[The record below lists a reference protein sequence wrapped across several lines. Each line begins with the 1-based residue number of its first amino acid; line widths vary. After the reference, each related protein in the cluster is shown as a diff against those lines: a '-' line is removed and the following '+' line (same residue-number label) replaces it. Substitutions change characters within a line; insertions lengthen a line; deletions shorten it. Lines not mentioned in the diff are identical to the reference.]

1 MKQPTLTRRRLL
13 QHLLA
18 TGAIT
23 AGGLAGLVRQALA
36 MGNLPIAHG
45 LHSLRG
51 SVTING
57 KPASAGDLVQKGDA
71 VATGPGGQAIVVI
84 ERDAFLL
91 RENSQAVF
99 GADALKQALRLV
111 SGKVLAV
118 FAQGEHR
125 ILTTAATIG
134 IRGTAAYV
142 EDVEPER
149 MYFCLC
155 YGESEVQ
162 TAGGQRASYAT
173 THHESPRYIYRDAGA
188 AKALVE
194 APMINHTDAELIMLE
209 GLVGRYPPFYGKEK
223 SGAY

>member
-18 TGAIT
+18 TGAT
-23 AGGLAGLVRQALA
+23 AGGLAGLVR
-36 MGNLPIAHG
+36 
-45 LHSLRG
+45 
-51 SVTING
+51 
-57 KPASAGDLVQKGDA
+57 
-71 VATGPGGQAIVVI
+71 
-84 ERDAFLL
+84 
-91 RENSQAVF
+91 ENSQVAF
-99 GADALKQALRLV
+99 GADALKQTLRLV

-125 ILTTAATIG
+125 ILTTTASIG

-149 MYFCLC
+149 TYFCLC
-155 YGESEVQ
+155 YGETEVQ
-162 TAGGQRASYAT
+162 TAGGQRAAGSGQRASYAT

-188 AKALVE
+188 AKPFVE
-194 APMINHTDAELIMLE
+194 APMLNHTDAELIMLE